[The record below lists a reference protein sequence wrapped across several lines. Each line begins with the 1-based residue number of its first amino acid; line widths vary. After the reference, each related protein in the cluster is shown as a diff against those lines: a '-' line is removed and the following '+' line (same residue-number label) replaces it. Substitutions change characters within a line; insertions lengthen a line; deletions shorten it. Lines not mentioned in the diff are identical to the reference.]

1 MAEQTIMLNCS
12 AGMSTSLLVTKMQAA
27 AKEQGID
34 AEIFACPAS
43 EADDKMAQQE
53 IDCVLLGPQ
62 VSYMKGDF
70 ENKVKGKGKDGK
82 DIPLDVINMQDY
94 GMMNGTNVLAQ
105 AEKLIKGE

>member
-27 AKEQGID
+27 AKEEGID
-34 AEIFACPAS
+34 AKIFACPAS
-43 EADDKMAQQE
+43 EADDKIAQQE

-94 GMMNGTNVLAQ
+94 CKNNGKNVMTQ
-105 AEKLIKGE
+105 AENLINC

>member
-12 AGMSTSLLVTKMQAA
+12 AGMSTSLLVTKMQEA

-43 EADDKMAQQE
+43 EPDDKMDQKE

-62 VSYMKGDF
+62 VSNMRGDF
-70 ENKVKGKGKDGK
+70 EKKVKGRGKDGK

-94 GMMNGTNVLAQ
+94 GMMNGKNVLAQ
-105 AEKLIKGE
+105 AEKMIKG

>member
-12 AGMSTSLLVTKMQAA
+12 AGMSTSLLVTKMQEA

-34 AEIFACPAS
+34 AEIFACPAA
-43 EADDKMAQQE
+43 EADEKIEQKE

-62 VSYMKGDF
+62 ISYMKGDF

-82 DIPLDVINMQDY
+82 DIPLAVINMQDY
-94 GMMNGTNVLAQ
+94 GMMNGKKVLAQ
-105 AEKLIKGE
+105 AEKMIKG

>member
-27 AKEQGID
+27 AKEEGID
-34 AEIFACPAS
+34 ANIFACPAS
-43 EADDKMAQQE
+43 EADDKIAQQE

-94 GMMNGTNVLAQ
+94 GMMNGEHVLETAQ
-105 AEKLIKGE
+105 ELMGDK